1 MKTDQKMIVQLG
13 EATVTIHHKTM
24 IGSLNEILA
33 IGNSFRLKKGQRKLE
48 LKEYL
53 SRETTW
59 ELIQATE
66 KRVHQDNDNSEN
78 LAIINFKNFMRNNGQ
93 LEYSKLIPKFKV
105 IKTKRGKGGG
115 TWGHLYIMLDLAT
128 TLDADFKVLVFE
140 TFVKSKILEWRDIGG
155 DNYILLNKIIDTLP
169 DRQGKNNHGVYIQI
183 AKQFRQKLELID
195 SKGYNVKEAIAEI
208 QQKRANWEDKLVSMI
223 EVELITSYPQLKD
236 ILTKLK

>member
-1 MKTDQKMIVQLG
+1 VKTDQKMVVQLG
-13 EATVTIHHKTM
+13 KATVAIHHKTM
-24 IGSLNEILA
+24 IGSLNDILA

-59 ELIQATE
+59 ELIQAVE
-66 KRVHQDNDNSEN
+66 RNICLKNDNSEN
-78 LAIINFKNFMRNNGQ
+78 LAIINFKDYQRDNGQ
-93 LEYSKLIPKFKV
+93 LEYSKLISKFQV

-155 DNYILLNKIIDTLP
+155 DNYILLNKAIDRLA
-169 DRQGKNNHGVYIQI
+169 DRQDKNNHGVYIQI
-183 AKQFRQKLELID
+183 AKQFRKKLELIET
-195 SKGYNVKEAIAEI
+195 KGYNVKEAIAEI
-208 QQKRANWEDKLVSMI
+208 QQKRANWEDKLISMI
-223 EVELITSYPQLKD
+223 DVELITSYPQLKK
-236 ILTKLK
+236 ILEKLK